1 MENNFDYTPNP
12 NTESDSQ
19 NQNTNYQ
26 NANYQNDNNQNAN
39 YQNTNY
45 QNANYQI
52 ANNPKANYYNGN
64 FSQPQNNMPN
74 GLDYSPIGVGGYIGY
89 FILFSLPC
97 IGFIMM
103 IVLSFGGT
111 KNINLKNLSRA
122 FLILNIIGFVLSIIF
137 IALIAAGFAGLK
149 YDSMNSLSTSPSS
162 FINFL
167 K

>member
-1 MENNFDYTPNP
+1 MDNNFDYTPNP

-26 NANYQNDNNQNAN
+26 NYNNQNANYQNANYQNVN

-45 QNANYQI
+45 QNAN
-52 ANNPKANYYNGN
+52 NPNATYYNGN
-64 FSQPQNNMPN
+64 AGQPQNNMPN

-122 FLILNIIGFVLSIIF
+122 FLILNIIGFVLSVIF
-137 IALIAAGFAGLK
+137 IALIGVGFSNIK
-149 YDSMNSLSTSPSS
+149 HDSLNSISSSPYS